1 MKSVDIDVLERAF
14 ETQLRQRQLCGELP
28 GDLEIIRQFAFVL
41 PCPTGWGRYPGFK
54 RGIVMDF
61 AVPMLRVCV
70 ETQGM
75 VSGGKY
81 LRAKGYSDYRRRVN
95 ALQIAGWLVIE
106 ATTLTVADESAV
118 EKFVMAVYSRL
129 ATRA

>member
-1 MKSVDIDVLERAF
+1 MKNVDIDVLERAF

-28 GDLEIIRQFAFVL
+28 GDLEIIRQFEFVL

-61 AVPMLRVCV
+61 AVPVLKVCV

-81 LRAKGYSDYRRRVN
+81 LRPKGYSDYRRRVN
-95 ALQIAGWLVIE
+95 ALQIEGWIVIE
-106 ATTLTVADESAV
+106 VSTIQIDDQSGIEQ
-118 EKFVMAVYSRL
+118 FVMAIKRRL
-129 ATRA
+129 INK